1 MKFDIGM
8 IFISKNKFKLL
19 KILNLNK
26 TYYSSEI
33 SRFYFKYKDKSH
45 VPQFISKLK
54 QIWEGRDILIVE
66 GEQSRIGERNDLFN
80 QTKSIKRIICPTKN
94 AFRVY
99 NKILN
104 SVLKISKDHLILIA
118 LGPTATV
125 LAYDLSNLGYQTID
139 FGHIDVQ
146 YELYLR
152 NATNWIRIPY
162 KNVVEYDEGRNGVE
176 DIKDPEYI
184 NQIIEKITF

>member
-1 MKFDIGM
+1 M
-8 IFISKNKFKLL
+8 
-19 KILNLNK
+19 
-26 TYYSSEI
+26 
-33 SRFYFKYKDKSH
+33 
-45 VPQFISKLK
+45 
-54 QIWEGRDILIVE
+54 
-66 GEQSRIGERNDLFN
+66 N

-125 LAYDLSNLGYQTID
+125 IAYDLSNLGYQAID

-162 KNVVEYDEGRNGVE
+162 KIVVEYDEGRNGVE